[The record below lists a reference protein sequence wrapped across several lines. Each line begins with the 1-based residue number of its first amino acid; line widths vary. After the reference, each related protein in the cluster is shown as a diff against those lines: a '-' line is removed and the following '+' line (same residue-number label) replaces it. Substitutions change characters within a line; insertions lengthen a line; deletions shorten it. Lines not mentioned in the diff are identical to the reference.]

1 MVAMETVSKVIKSWL
16 VEYKSVV
23 SLQDG
28 EYVSKLHNNKELTAA
43 LYKLLHQESELLNEV
58 CPQLFDYF
66 RSGDKG
72 LYRFTLQFTP
82 ALIGHYLLSLANK
95 DRTMSGRVE
104 ALLLGMYNLEAVD
117 SGGQPTSKVFTVP
130 TMAKPSLYHEPVNLA
145 SMALTET
152 ALSRHEQQEV
162 HATLSAPHPYLEAV
176 TAHNRLSMLTYVL
189 SRYNADIVNMPSD
202 SKLSLC
208 QVASR
213 LSSNKIRG
221 SHPSSS
227 EDGPDPR
234 VPLSSAFLVEILAG
248 LYQTLY
254 TGHSAAARQAVEDV
268 HQRARYELFPE
279 AMMMSNAILASLK
292 RETPC
297 PDTPLVTTIARP
309 PSSPQLPRTSS
320 PARVT
325 SGNLRKYSIRR
336 KPIEDVLDDKLQTN
350 VTVDGRVSS
359 NPNTASPGKKGKTDK
374 GSIERKGSEKTNDK
388 KTDDTAKASKKDKDG
403 KGEKDTESSS
413 SQRVVFKD
421 ILKRAESKV
430 QAMTSSKEERK
441 LEDVKIEVEG
451 VESEGGNEKVGEEK
465 GAMEMEIMSGT
476 TVQGQE
482 ETSTATEQQQQQQQH
497 QKANQG
503 KPAIKPASHSRQ
515 LVSSPTKTPPHS
527 PHLFAQ
533 INEFID
539 SEDVSN

>member
-43 LYKLLHQESELLNEV
+43 LYKVLHQESELLNEV

-66 RSGDKG
+66 RSGHKG
-72 LYRFTLQFTP
+72 LYQFTLQFTP
-82 ALIGHYLLSLANK
+82 ALIGHYLLSMANK
-95 DRTMSGRVE
+95 ERTMSGRVE

-213 LSSNKIRG
+213 LCTNNLRG
-221 SHPSSS
+221 SHSSSS
-227 EDGPDPR
+227 EDGPEPR

-254 TGHSAAARQAVEDV
+254 TGHSEAARQAVEDV
-268 HQRARYELFPE
+268 SQRARYELFPE
-279 AMMMSNAILASLK
+279 ATMMSNAIMASMK

-297 PDTPLVTTIARP
+297 PDTPLVTTIYSP

-350 VTVDGRVSS
+350 VAVDGHVSS
-359 NPNTASPGKKGKTDK
+359 NTASPGKKGKTSGTDK
-374 GSIERKGSEKTNDK
+374 GLERKGSDKTSEKK
-388 KTDDTAKASKKDKDG
+388 SDDSAKGSKKDKDG
-403 KGEKDTESSS
+403 KDSESS

-430 QAMTSSKEERK
+430 QAMTSSKEEK
-441 LEDVKIEVEG
+441 KVEEVKGEAEG
-451 VESEGGNEKVGEEK
+451 TESDGGNDKVGEET
-465 GAMEMEIMSGT
+465 GAMEMEIMSSAS
-476 TVQGQE
+476 VQGQDA
-482 ETSTATEQQQQQQQH
+482 TSVSAEQ

-515 LVSSPTKTPPHS
+515 LVSSPSKGPPLS
-527 PHLFAQ
+527 PHLFSQ
-533 INEFID
+533 INEYID

>member
-43 LYKLLHQESELLNEV
+43 LYKVLHQESELLNEV

-66 RSGDKG
+66 RSGHKG
-72 LYRFTLQFTP
+72 LYQFTLQFTP
-82 ALIGHYLLSLANK
+82 ALIGHYLLSLARK
-95 DRTMSGRVE
+95 ERMMSGRVE

-145 SMALTET
+145 SVALTET

-162 HATLSAPHPYLEAV
+162 RATLSAPHPYLEAV

-189 SRYNADIVNMPSD
+189 SRYNADIINMPSD

-213 LSSNKIRG
+213 LSTIRG
-221 SHPSSS
+221 SHTSSS
-227 EDGPDPR
+227 EDGPEPR
-234 VPLSSAFLVEILAG
+234 VPLSSAFLVEVLAG

-254 TGHSAAARQAVEDV
+254 TGHSEAARQAVEDV

-279 AMMMSNAILASLK
+279 ALMMSNAILASMK

-297 PDTPLVTTIARP
+297 PDTPLVTTIVGP

-350 VTVDGRVSS
+350 VMVDGRVSS
-359 NPNTASPGKKGKTDK
+359 TTNTPSPGKKGKSDK
-374 GSIERKGSEKTNDK
+374 GPIERKGSDKTNDTSK
-388 KTDDTAKASKKDKDG
+388 GSKKDKDG
-403 KGEKDTESSS
+403 KGEKDSESS

-430 QAMTSSKEERK
+430 QAMTSSKEEK
-441 LEDVKIEVEG
+441 KVEEVKGEVEG
-451 VESEGGNEKVGEEK
+451 VESDGGNEKVGEEK
-465 GAMEMEIMSGT
+465 GAMEMEIMSVT
-476 TVQGQE
+476 SVEEQE
-482 ETSTATEQQQQQQQH
+482 APSTAAEQL

-515 LVSSPTKTPPHS
+515 LVTSPSKTPPHS